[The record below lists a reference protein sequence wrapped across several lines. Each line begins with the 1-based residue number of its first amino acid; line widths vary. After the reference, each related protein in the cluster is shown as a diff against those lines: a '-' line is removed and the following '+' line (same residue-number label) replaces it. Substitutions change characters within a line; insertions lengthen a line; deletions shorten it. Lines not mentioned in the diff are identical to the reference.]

1 MLHNI
6 KSTHMARV
14 KKRTRGDERKKI
26 WKKSSWINRLVIPSF
41 SSLSSLPLTS
51 TAGVKILLPLVWEHE
66 HKKISSL
73 KSFYTSCCCDHE
85 KNLQHKKYVYG
96 FCIECCCCLWKCK
109 VFFINIAHVKC
120 HSKCNFSFYIFLN
133 WKVKFN
139 RKREKMFNFQFSIKN
154 KILFLHT
161 EKVTT
166 LIFWEIYSWKKQY

>member
-1 MLHNI
+1 MKGRRYEKKFMNQ
-6 KSTHMARV
+6 STCYSFFLISLLSPTHIHSRRQNVVTSSVRAWT
-14 KKRTRGDERKKI
+14 K
-26 WKKSSWINRLVIPSF
+26 KKSVRWKVS
-41 SSLSSLPLTS
+41 
-51 TAGVKILLPLVWEHE
+51 ILHVVAIM
-66 HKKISSL
+66 KKTFNI
-73 KSFYTSCCCDHE
+73 
-85 KNLQHKKYVYG
+85 KKYVYG

-166 LIFWEIYSWKKQY
+166 LIFWEIYSWKKNQY